1 MNASD
6 LSPNASVRA
15 LAALRAQPP
24 LVQCITNFVAMN
36 FAANAVLAL
45 GAAPAMVH
53 TPEESGDFAAISGA
67 LTINIGT
74 LSPPWVDG
82 MTVAIKAAQVSN
94 TPWVLDP
101 VGHFATPYRSRVAAD
116 LLLLQPT
123 ILRGNA
129 SEILAFSG
137 AEAQGRG
144 VDTGD
149 SVTSAVAAAKSIASQ
164 YRSVV
169 AVTGGEDFVTDG
181 TRSVFVRGGAPM
193 MERVTAM
200 GCSLTAVM
208 GAFAAVEPD
217 PFQAALAALL
227 VYAEAGEIAAQDA
240 SGPGSFAV
248 HFLDALAAIEPDD
261 LAKDRVL
268 PL

>member
-1 MNASD
+1 MTASNAI
-6 LSPNASVRA
+6 RA
-15 LAALRAQPP
+15 LAALRAKPP
-24 LVQCITNFVAMN
+24 LVHCITNFVAMN
-36 FAANAVLAL
+36 FAANTVLAM

-53 TPEESGDFAAISGA
+53 ATEEAGDFAAVAGA

-82 MTVAIKAAQVSN
+82 MVAAIKGAQAAGK
-94 TPWVLDP
+94 PWVLDP

-149 SVTSAVAAAKSIASQ
+149 SVDSAMAAAKAIAVQ
-164 YRSVV
+164 NRCVV
-169 AVTGGEDFVTDG
+169 AVTGGEDFLTDG
-181 TRSVFVRGGAPM
+181 LRSVFVRGGHPM
-193 MERVTAM
+193 MEQVTAM
-200 GCSLTAVM
+200 GCSLTAAM
-208 GAFAAVEPD
+208 GAFVAVEPD
-217 PFQAALAALL
+217 PFEAALGALL
-227 VYAEAGEIAAQDA
+227 LFAEAGEAAA
-240 SGPGSFAV
+240 RTAAGPGSFAV
-248 HFLDALAAIEPDD
+248 NFLDQLALIQPEALSSEKV
-261 LAKDRVL
+261 LAL
-268 PL
+268 